1 MDMGYEMMEW
11 PDLKRSQKDQ
21 TSVFVFCSLHVTNA
35 DERVDSYGDMVKL
48 IHQRF
53 EDPGKMME
61 AYFDF
66 ESQLK
71 RRRVYVFFKDR
82 QVIGY
87 CLKPKYFRSWKK
99 TTRTTIET
107 GQSRRSFQSSNPTG
121 REDEAR
127 WK

>member
-1 MDMGYEMMEW
+1 MGYEMMEW

-71 RRRVYVFFKDR
+71 RRSVYVFFKDR

-87 CLKPKYFRSWKK
+87 CLKRKDGKWLSNVDALNKGDQ
-99 TTRTTIET
+99 IEFLRKMDPLMRKDL
-107 GQSRRSFQSSNPTG
+107 GIG
-121 REDEAR
+121 
-127 WK
+127 K

>member
-1 MDMGYEMMEW
+1 MGYEMMEW

-87 CLKPKYFRSWKK
+87 CLKRKDGKWLSNVDALNKGDQ
-99 TTRTTIET
+99 IEFLRKMDPLMRKDLGLGT
-107 GQSRRSFQSSNPTG
+107 
-121 REDEAR
+121 
-127 WK
+127 

>member
-1 MDMGYEMMEW
+1 MGYEMMEW

-82 QVIGY
+82 QAIGY
-87 CLKPKYFRSWKK
+87 CLKRKDGKWLSNVDALNKGDQ
-99 TTRTTIET
+99 IEFLRKMDPLMRKDL
-107 GQSRRSFQSSNPTG
+107 GIG
-121 REDEAR
+121 
-127 WK
+127 K

>member
-1 MDMGYEMMEW
+1 MGYEMMEW

-61 AYFDF
+61 AHFDF

-87 CLKPKYFRSWKK
+87 CLKRKDGKWLSNVDALNKGDQ
-99 TTRTTIET
+99 IEFLRKMDPLMRKDL
-107 GQSRRSFQSSNPTG
+107 GIG
-121 REDEAR
+121 
-127 WK
+127 K

>member
-1 MDMGYEMMEW
+1 MGYEMMEW

-87 CLKPKYFRSWKK
+87 CLKRKDGKWLSNVNALNKGDQ
-99 TTRTTIET
+99 IEFLRKMDPLMRKDL
-107 GQSRRSFQSSNPTG
+107 GIG
-121 REDEAR
+121 
-127 WK
+127 K

>member
-1 MDMGYEMMEW
+1 MGYEMMEW

-35 DERVDSYGDMVKL
+35 DERVDFYGDMVKL

-87 CLKPKYFRSWKK
+87 CLKRKDGKWLSNVDALNKGDQ
-99 TTRTTIET
+99 IEFLRKMDPLMRKDL
-107 GQSRRSFQSSNPTG
+107 GIG
-121 REDEAR
+121 
-127 WK
+127 K